1 MTMQE
6 WFYPASVILAGYL
19 ILGIIGFGSA
29 LVVVP
34 LLAGQWPLTEVVA
47 LTILLDVPASIIHG
61 GLNLKQVRWNELAR
75 LLPGMVAGTIA
86 GLWLLGAL
94 DKRWPLFLLGLYVVF
109 VGIRALLPK
118 VGNHS
123 QVASAWAHLAG
134 GLIGII
140 EVMFATAG
148 PIVVAWLQRK
158 LNDVNA
164 VRATVPVVMV
174 LAGSIAIAVL
184 LSTGQ
189 LDASTVLPRWLV
201 GMPVAACGV
210 ILGNRIA
217 IRIPSVVMKR
227 LLAALLTV
235 SGLSLMRSVWS

>member
-1 MTMQE
+1 
-6 WFYPASVILAGYL
+6 
-19 ILGIIGFGSA
+19 
-29 LVVVP
+29 
-34 LLAGQWPLTEVVA
+34 
-47 LTILLDVPASIIHG
+47 
-61 GLNLKQVRWNELAR
+61 
-75 LLPGMVAGTIA
+75 
-86 GLWLLGAL
+86 
-94 DKRWPLFLLGLYVVF
+94 
-109 VGIRALLPK
+109 
-118 VGNHS
+118 
-123 QVASAWAHLAG
+123 
-134 GLIGII
+134 
-140 EVMFATAG
+140 MFATAG

-184 LSTGQ
+184 WSTGQ
-189 LDASTVLPRWLV
+189 FKAPAVLPRWLV

-217 IRIPSVVMKR
+217 IRIPAVVMKR